1 MDFEWKMEKGKEP
14 TFDEKIQN
22 LACFEVVL
30 NILRMKTKAGESDIS
45 MEMQAL
51 CGFALECMFK
61 DIDLDDEDLFKNIM
75 DLKDKKVYG
84 FKTSM
89 LKDMGIPQEV
99 AESHEIGEA

>member
-1 MDFEWKMEKGKEP
+1 
-14 TFDEKIQN
+14 
-22 LACFEVVL
+22 
-30 NILRMKTKAGESDIS
+30 
-45 MEMQAL
+45 
-51 CGFALECMFK
+51 MFK

-75 DLKDKKVYG
+75 DLKDKKVDG